1 MEGKI
6 MFIGFCLGILVGV
19 TLMCLL
25 IISKDDR

>member
-6 MFIGFCLGILVGV
+6 MLVGFCLGILVGI

-25 IISKDDR
+25 MISKDDD